1 MFLDNIS
8 PWNEY
13 NVRPTV
19 PPFCSNNQNNS
30 TSSPGFLGQW
40 FNMTVQYDSWA
51 AGYFELCVWF
61 FYPIRNGEIFWMN
74 NNNAYW
80 TVYIMDNKCTC
91 YCTPC
96 KWRSCTLVGYS
107 TAKFFTFLPC
117 LYSVILWSYKF
128 LGKCMEESNREKT
141 NIVPLS
147 CQIHQERF
155 VLL

>member
-1 MFLDNIS
+1 MFARQFRHFVQTTKTTQ
-8 PWNEY
+8 P
-13 NVRPTV
+13 RPQV
-19 PPFCSNNQNNS
+19 
-30 TSSPGFLGQW
+30 SSVNGSIWQ
-40 FNMTVQYDSWA
+40 FNMTV
-51 AGYFELCVWF
+51 ELLVILNYGCGF
-61 FYPIRNGEIFWMN
+61 FFNQKREIFWMN
-74 NNNAYW
+74 NNNGYW
-80 TVYIMDNKCTC
+80 TVYIMDSTCTC

>member
-1 MFLDNIS
+1 MFARQFRHFVQTTKTTQ
-8 PWNEY
+8 P
-13 NVRPTV
+13 RPQV
-19 PPFCSNNQNNS
+19 
-30 TSSPGFLGQW
+30 SSVNGSIWQ
-40 FNMTVQYDSWA
+40 FNMTV
-51 AGYFELCVWF
+51 ELLVILNYACGF
-61 FYPIRNGEIFWMN
+61 LSNQKREIFWMN
-74 NNNAYW
+74 NNNGYW
-80 TVYIMDNKCTC
+80 TVYIMDSTCTC

>member
-1 MFLDNIS
+1 MFAGQFRHFVQTTKTTQ
-8 PWNEY
+8 P
-13 NVRPTV
+13 RPQV
-19 PPFCSNNQNNS
+19 
-30 TSSPGFLGQW
+30 SSVNGSIWQ
-40 FNMTVQYDSWA
+40 FNMTV
-51 AGYFELCVWF
+51 ELLVILNYGCGF
-61 FYPIRNGEIFWMN
+61 LSNQKREIFWMN
-74 NNNAYW
+74 NNNGYW
-80 TVYIMDNKCTC
+80 TVYIMDSTCTC